1 MNRRGFIQSILGAV
15 GAAAAA
21 PLLAQAELL
30 LPAEAPIELGS
41 ELGFVEHIMPC
52 VYRNGR
58 YGSWLYVA
66 TVGSAAE
73 GQQWDWAEMY
83 DDDPSA
89 NAETLAKARRMAKKA
104 FDRIKARA

>member
-41 ELGFVEHIMPC
+41 ELGFVEHITCPTA
-52 VYRNGR
+52 YYGR
-58 YGSWLYVA
+58 PGQWLYIA
-66 TVGSAAE
+66 TMG
-73 GQQWDWAEMY
+73 GTDKLWCEMY

-89 NAETLAKARRMAKKA
+89 NAETLAKARGMAKKA